1 MQGNNTRRTT
11 CRATR
16 CSARN
21 DAAETRIRTPV
32 GASGSSAPNPRS
44 RRISILPII
53 YIMLTRPESGLPRAG
68 VAGPRGVRRPCG
80 STWDRCDVA
89 PHVIRPRF
97 APRLVSGLASDPMRP
112 DSTRRRLYRIEPPAR
127 SARVPP
133 DIHRRRPPRHAH
145 CSCSQCADAARCGD
159 TVSSSRAHRAVDHP
173 NDAHAAARTHP
184 VPRGAATTDR
194 PFSPLPHLMDNHRY
208 P

>member
-1 MQGNNTRRTT
+1 MSRNAMQCTQRRRRDKNPDARRSLGIICAEPQVTAHINIADNLHYVNSTGIGPPPGRRGRAPGCPETLWVDLGSMRCRPT
-11 CRATR
+11 CH
-16 CSARN
+16 
-21 DAAETRIRTPV
+21 P
-32 GASGSSAPNPRS
+32 AS
-44 RRISILPII
+44 
-53 YIMLTRPESGLPRAG
+53 
-68 VAGPRGVRRPCG
+68 VR
-80 STWDRCDVA
+80 
-89 PHVIRPRF
+89 
-97 APRLVSGLASDPMRP
+97 PRLVSGLASDPMRP